1 MSVMFLSNNLSLLK
15 EFIDNGGD
23 INIKNDSILYYSIE
37 KDNDTCINFLIKN
50 NININLENKRNNSMP
65 LYSAILYNS
74 IKCMEIFIKNGSDV
88 NKLSVN
94 GYTPLHYA
102 VFNDNDEAI
111 KILIKYGANINK
123 PDEFGHTPLLIAIE
137 NDLQKSIHILKNS
150 NRIQSNYR
158 FFNYFSKIFNKYII
172 N

>member
-15 EFIDNGGD
+15 EFIDKGGD

-37 KDNDTCINFLIKN
+37 KDNDECINFLIKN
-50 NININLENKRNNSMP
+50 NININLENKRNNLMP
-65 LYSAILYNS
+65 LYSSILYNS
-74 IKCMEIFIKNGSDV
+74 IKCMKIFIKNGFDV

-102 VFNDNDEAI
+102 VFNDNAEAI
-111 KILIKYGANINK
+111 KILINYGANINK

-137 NDLQKSIHILKNS
+137 NDHKGSIIALKNS
-150 NRIQSNYR
+150 KLSTLRYNIIK
-158 FFNYFSKIFNKYII
+158 FFNNII
-172 N
+172 RFI